1 MWTKEA
7 VALKKKD
14 NLEYVLIPKG
24 TECIIVGG
32 QYLNTKYGLL
42 ELTSEAIMNAGKY
55 FSSDK
60 PKEVTPQQD
69 LNQTLQG
76 EKD

>member
-7 VALKKKD
+7 VALKKKG

-32 QYLNTKYGLL
+32 QYLKTRYGLL
-42 ELTSEAIMNAGKY
+42 ELTSEAIMSAGRY
-55 FSSDK
+55 FSSDEV
-60 PKEVTPQQD
+60 KEVAPQKD
-69 LNQTLQG
+69 HSQTLHG
-76 EKD
+76 KKD

>member
-7 VALKKKD
+7 VALKKKG
-14 NLEYVLIPKG
+14 NLEYVLLPKG

-32 QYLNTKYGLL
+32 QYLNTKFGLL

-55 FSSDK
+55 FSYDEV
-60 PKEVTPQQD
+60 KEEAPQKD
-69 LNQTLQG
+69 HSQTSHG
-76 EKD
+76 KKD